1 MGKSLLSLSQ
11 VTSTTA
17 HVILGPTNLLADLAG
32 PQDHLRPLL
41 GGRHRPPA
49 VGPRLLALESFGDP
63 WASTSTT
70 APSTVPTFL
79 IGESPG
85 ASLQTTVLS
94 TLSIGLPPFSLSVT
108 LSLMNDVIVS
118 PLGGPLTSLE
128 TPPEIGLYYTT
139 PATGS
144 RTGLSTQSRPLLVPL
159 TLTLNRTQGIFFGF
173 PRLELG

>member
-1 MGKSLLSLSQ
+1 MGKSLPSLSQ

-17 HVILGPTNLLADLAG
+17 HVTLGPTNLLADLAG

-41 GGRHRPPA
+41 GGRLRPPA

-85 ASLQTTVLS
+85 ASLQITVLS
-94 TLSIGLPPFSLSVT
+94 TLSIGLPPFSL
-108 LSLMNDVIVS
+108 
-118 PLGGPLTSLE
+118 P
-128 TPPEIGLYYTT
+128 
-139 PATGS
+139 
-144 RTGLSTQSRPLLVPL
+144 VPL
-159 TLTLNRTQGIFFGF
+159 TLMNNASVSLSGT
-173 PRLELG
+173 